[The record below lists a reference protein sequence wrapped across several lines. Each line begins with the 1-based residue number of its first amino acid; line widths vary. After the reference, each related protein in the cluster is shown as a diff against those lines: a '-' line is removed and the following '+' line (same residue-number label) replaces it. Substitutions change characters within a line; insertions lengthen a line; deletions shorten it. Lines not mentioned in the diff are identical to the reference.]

1 MSIKNKVLIVAS
13 HPDDEILGCAGTVA
27 RLIQQ
32 GSQVYTLIL
41 GEGVTSRGESRD
53 VSASAKEIE
62 KLREDAKAAN
72 KVLGVKEVFFC
83 GFPDNRFDTVAF
95 IDIVKAIEK
104 VKDNIKPYVVF
115 THYENDLNIDHQ
127 ITFKAV
133 LTATRPLVGESAK
146 ELYSFEVISS
156 TEYRYPVSF
165 SPDMFFDVSKTIGA
179 KVEAMEKYKSE
190 LRNAPHPRSLEGIK
204 LNAKT
209 WGMKVGCEFAEAFK
223 TIRVVR

>member
-53 VSASAKEIE
+53 ASASAKEIE

-165 SPDMFFDVSKTIGA
+165 SPDMFFDVSKTIGV

>member
-165 SPDMFFDVSKTIGA
+165 SPDMFFDVSKTIGV